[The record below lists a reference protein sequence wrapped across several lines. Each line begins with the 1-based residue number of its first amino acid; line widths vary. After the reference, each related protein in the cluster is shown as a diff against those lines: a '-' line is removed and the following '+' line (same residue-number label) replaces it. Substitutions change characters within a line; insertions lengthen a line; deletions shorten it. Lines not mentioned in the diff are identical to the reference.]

1 MSNPRVQ
8 LDLTDPCG
16 LGWVGLNFFL
26 THHGGLGW
34 VGPYTPLVTR
44 IASIRILFA
53 IASIYKLVVHQM
65 NVKTAFLNGNLEEG
79 IYMEQSEGYVVLG

>member
-1 MSNPRVQ
+1 MSNPWVQ

-34 VGPYTPLVTR
+34 VGPCTPLVTR

-53 IASIYKLVVHQM
+53 IVSIYKLVVHQM
-65 NVKTAFLNGNLEEG
+65 DVKTAFLNGDLEEK
-79 IYMEQSEGYVVLG
+79 IYIEQPKGYVVLG